1 MRKEDR
7 KAGRSRTPT
16 GEPSPHAQARA
27 RHPQSPEL
35 ARVGGT
41 ITVKGEVVG
50 DEDLLIEGR
59 IEGSVDLKSHCV
71 TVGTKG
77 NVQADIVGRI
87 VTVEGTVRGDLTA
100 TEQIVLVASA
110 SVEGDLTAPRVRLEG
125 GAYFRGGVVTG
136 DPVAAAEIDLDER
149 GSENSSTEAGTR
161 QADASSDH
169 SSLSLA

>member
-16 GEPSPHAQARA
+16 GESHPNAPARS
-27 RHPQSPEL
+27 QIPEL

-59 IEGSVDLKSHCV
+59 IEGLVDLKSHCV

-77 NVQADIVGRI
+77 YVQADIVGRI

-110 SVEGDLTAPRVRLEG
+110 VVEGDLTAPRVRLEG
-125 GAYFRGGVVTG
+125 GAHFRGGVVTG
-136 DPVAAAEIDLDER
+136 DPAAAAELDLDES
-149 GSENSSTEAGTR
+149 GSEKSSTEA

-169 SSLSLA
+169 SNLSLA

>member
-16 GEPSPHAQARA
+16 GESHPNAQARGS
-27 RHPQSPEL
+27 RPQVPEL

-136 DPVAAAEIDLDER
+136 DPGAAGESDLEEG
-149 GSENSSTEAGTR
+149 GSEKSSSGAQPR
-161 QADASSDH
+161 QADAGSDH